1 MAPIGACG
9 RQVTSDISAVEAGLM
24 LFNSY
29 VFILVFLP
37 LTLAGFFLIAQWHSQ
52 RLAKFWLTLASYCF
66 YAYWNPAYLP
76 LLLGSVVV
84 NFYCGSAIT
93 RAVRGSVR
101 SRSLL
106 VLGVGGNL
114 ALLGY
119 YKYAGFLVIT
129 ANSVAGLDAAIPNII
144 LPLGI
149 SFYTFTQIAYLVD
162 AYRED
167 LRHYDFLSYNLFIN
181 FFPQLIAGPLLL
193 HSELMPQLQEK
204 NFYRFNADSF
214 SLGLI
219 WFGLGLAKKVLL
231 ADEVSSLVAPVFDHA
246 EDANFVEA
254 WLGVLAYT
262 LQLYFDFSGYSDMAI
277 GLGLMFGLR
286 LPVNF
291 NSPYKAISIID
302 FWRRWHMTLSR
313 FLRDYLYIALG
324 GNRSGPSRRYV
335 NLMLTMLLGG
345 LWHGAG
351 WSFVIWGA
359 LHGAYLM
366 INHGWRQLGIRL
378 PTPLAW
384 LFTFSAVVVGW
395 VFFRAQTASD
405 AMHLLATMGGAQGF
419 ALPQGLERVL
429 AGWLP
434 EGVKF
439 VNHTGGISD
448 LLLVALLLVCVV
460 GLPNTQQILAG
471 FQARRRWAIG
481 GGVLAAVS
489 LMSMNRVSEFLYFQF

>member
-1 MAPIGACG
+1 
-9 RQVTSDISAVEAGLM
+9 M

-29 VFILVFLP
+29 VFILLFLP
-37 LTLAGFFLIAQWHSQ
+37 VSLLGFFLLVRWHSPS
-52 RLAKFWLTLASYCF
+52 LAKIWLILASYFF

-93 RAVRGSVR
+93 RAPRHSLR
-101 SRSLL
+101 ARSLL
-106 VLGVGGNL
+106 FLGVGGNL

-119 YKYAGFLVIT
+119 YKYAGFLVNT
-129 ANSVAGLDAAIPNII
+129 ANSLAGLDATVPNII

-167 LRHYDFLSYNLFIN
+167 LRHYDFLSYNLFIS

-193 HSELMPQLQEK
+193 HSELMPQLRVK
-204 NFYRFNADSF
+204 WFYGFGLESL
-214 SLGLI
+214 SLGLM

-231 ADEVSSLVAPVFDHA
+231 ADEVAGLVGPVFNNV
-246 EDANFVEA
+246 ESVNFVDA
-254 WLGVLAYT
+254 WMGVLGYT
-262 LQLYFDFSGYSDMAI
+262 LQLYFDFSAYSDMAI
-277 GLGLMFGLR
+277 GLGLMFGIR

-291 NSPYKAISIID
+291 NSPYKAMSIID

-313 FLRDYLYIALG
+313 FLRDYLYFALG
-324 GNRSGPSRRYV
+324 GNRKGSARRYA
-335 NLMLTMLLGG
+335 NLFLTMLLGG

-351 WSFVIWGA
+351 WTFVIWGA
-359 LHGAYLM
+359 LHGVYLI

-378 PTPLAW
+378 PALLSW
-384 LFTFSAVVVGW
+384 LITFLAVVVGW
-395 VFFRAQTASD
+395 VFFRAQSATD
-405 AMHLLATMGGAQGF
+405 ALHLLATMAGANGV
-419 ALPQGLERVL
+419 ALPLGFERYL

-434 EGVKF
+434 AGVVF
-439 VNHTGGISD
+439 VQPQGGMSGI
-448 LLLVALLLVCVV
+448 LLVALLLVGAAV
-460 GLPNTQQILAG
+460 LPNTQQIMAG
-471 FQARRRWAIG
+471 FQPLRRWALS
-481 GGVLAAVS
+481 GGVLAAFS

>member
-1 MAPIGACG
+1 VPRDHLAG
-9 RQVTSDISAVEAGLM
+9 EARLM

-29 VFILVFLP
+29 VFILLFLP
-37 LTLAGFFLIAQWHSQ
+37 LTLLGFFAIAQWHSQ

-76 LLLGSVVV
+76 LLLGSVLV

-93 RAVRGSVR
+93 RSVRGGTR
-101 SRSLL
+101 ARSLL

-119 YKYAGFLVIT
+119 YKYAGFLVST
-129 ANSVAGLDAAIPNII
+129 ANTLTGLDAVIPNIV

-193 HSELMPQLQEK
+193 HAELMPQLQSK
-204 NFYRFNADSF
+204 SFYRFNAQTF
-214 SLGLI
+214 GLGLV
-219 WFGLGLAKKVLL
+219 WFGAGLAKKVLL
-231 ADEVSSLVAPVFDHA
+231 ADEVSAVVAPVFDNVNA
-246 EDANFVEA
+246 VNFVSA

-291 NSPYKAISIID
+291 NSPYKATSIID
-302 FWRRWHMTLSR
+302 FWRRWHITLSR

-324 GNRSGPSRRYV
+324 GNRHGASRRYG

-366 INHGWRQLGIRL
+366 INHGWRQLGIRM
-378 PTPLAW
+378 PAPMAW
-384 LFTFSAVVVGW
+384 LITFLAVVVGW
-395 VFFRAQTASD
+395 VFFRASSASD
-405 AMHLLATMGGAQGF
+405 AMQLLATMAGAKGF
-419 ALPQGLERVL
+419 ALPQGLERSL
-429 AGWLP
+429 SGWLP
-434 EGVKF
+434 S
-439 VNHTGGISD
+439 GISFVDHPGGTAD
-448 LLLVALLLVCVV
+448 LMLVALLLVCAVS
-460 GLPNTQQILAG
+460 LPNTQQILAG
-471 FQARRRWAIG
+471 FQLRRRWAVG
-481 GGVLAAVS
+481 GGVLAALS